1 MSDRD
6 AMEKVLNGVT
16 RLVLDTRD
24 RDELILLIVHVERW
38 REMLSKLLRDNEL
51 LYSMELDRDKL
62 AMLET
67 LDEIQRWDGFL
78 TDG

>member
-1 MSDRD
+1 VSDRD

-16 RLVLDTRD
+16 HLIMDTRD
-24 RDELILLIVHVERW
+24 RDELVLLIVHVERW